1 MSLTFF
7 EIISSSKDIILK
19 IKKKK
24 KVIDN
29 IIYTVNPFYNPE
41 IVYLKGLL

>member
-19 IKKKK
+19 KKKQPK
-24 KVIDN
+24 PPVIYN
-29 IIYTVNPFYNPE
+29 IIYTIEPFYNPE
-41 IVYLKGLL
+41 IV